1 MSDNKATLFSN
12 HSESM
17 RLSGGHYENHGKL
30 WKAADLQILEER
42 FAQGATLEDLCKE
55 LQRSSGGI
63 LPKLEERNLLV
74 WSANNYSY
82 YLSGHG
88 LRVRNNYNYA
98 TCTAPTPTSTS
109 TEETEMSLLN
119 ANTSKQVPTETIT
132 YLYGQPVKS
141 ATTDY
146 LISSLNR
153 AQGEISTHKALPE
166 NKFSAKRIAEAEAAI
181 LLAVAELN
189 TRD

>member
-1 MSDNKATLFSN
+1 MSENKATLFSN
-12 HSESM
+12 RSESM
-17 RLSGGHYENHGKL
+17 RLSGDHYENHGKL
-30 WKAADLQILEER
+30 WKDADLEILEER

-63 LPKLEERNLLV
+63 LPRLRERNLLV
-74 WSANNYSY
+74 WSESNYSY
-82 YLSGHG
+82 YLSGQG
-88 LRVRNNYNYA
+88 LRVRNSYA
-98 TCTAPTPTSTS
+98 TCTAPTSTS

-119 ANTSKQVPTETIT
+119 ANTTKQVPTETIT

-146 LISSLNR
+146 LISSINR

>member
-1 MSDNKATLFSN
+1 MSENKATLFSN
-12 HSESM
+12 RSESM
-17 RLSGGHYENHGKL
+17 RLSGDHYENHGKL
-30 WKAADLQILEER
+30 WKDADLEER

-55 LQRSSGGI
+55 LQWSSGGI
-63 LPKLEERNLLV
+63 LPKLKERNLLV
-74 WSANNYSY
+74 WSESNYSY

-88 LRVRNNYNYA
+88 LRVRNSYA
-98 TCTAPTPTSTS
+98 TCTAPASTSTS

-119 ANTSKQVPTETIT
+119 ANTTKQVPTETIT

-146 LISSLNR
+146 LISSINR
-153 AQGEISTHKALPE
+153 AQGEISTHKTLPE

-181 LLAVAELN
+181 LSAVAELN